1 MSTRRVVVQ
10 APDGRGL
17 RAVSIDGV
25 PAGAAWS
32 RRDLRRQ
39 LRRAGLPA
47 DVDLEDR
54 ASISWRGADGATWPD
69 RAGRRRG
76 TIALLA
82 AGLLASMLLL
92 ARIGM
97 VDAMG
102 ALTFSGRL
110 TGVLLVLSGAVQGV
124 AAAAVFD
131 YWGKRTLPYSGA
143 LALLGVLITVATQAL
158 LLTVWFQ
165 EREWT
170 PYLPVF
176 LALSLWSLWAV
187 WTVWRE
193 RAWKGIPHPKSFT
206 TAVVTGALLTS
217 ANFAYSALYQPQAA
231 VFHFAVEAKFGTPR
245 TDPKRPLVY
254 LPVKFRVA
262 NDGAVPAYIV
272 NSVYWIKGREAVFDA
287 GKTEADPERLR
298 TDAEARVNTEPRVRA
313 TAYRTLDTGTVVPPG
328 GWIAPGADYTMERV
342 VEIPTD
348 APFDLVVPRMT
359 ITFLRGDRGK
369 IGYEYSIPI
378 YSWQQ
383 KKDRFFDCSATPCA
397 DYVMYHARVRHN
409 NNIINVTRKPRYLS
423 SYAPLGGAGLG
434 PTVWISPL
442 DSRGRLSANTEGSER
457 YGVDQYS
464 SPRTEIP
471 FAAVLAPAPA
481 GS

>member
-17 RAVSIDGV
+17 RAVNIDGV

-39 LRRAGLPA
+39 LSRAGLPR

-82 AGLLASMLLL
+82 AGLVASMLLL

-143 LALLGVLITVATQAL
+143 LVLLGVLITVATQAL

-170 PYLPVF
+170 PYLPIF
-176 LALSLWSLWAV
+176 LALALWSLWAV
-187 WTVWRE
+187 WMVWRE

-231 VFHFAVEAKFGTPR
+231 LFHFTVEAKFGTPR
-245 TDPKRPLVY
+245 RDPARPLVY
-254 LPVKFRVA
+254 LPVKLHVK

-272 NSVYWIKGREAVFDA
+272 NSIYWVQGRESVFDA
-287 GKTEADPERLR
+287 KKTAPDQKQWRA
-298 TDAEARVNTEPRVRA
+298 DAEAGTDTELHVRP
-313 TAYRTLDTGTVVPPG
+313 TAYRTINTGPVVPAG
-328 GWIAPGADYTMERV
+328 AWVAPGTDHNMEQMA
-342 VEIPTD
+342 EIPAD
-348 APFDLVVPRMT
+348 APYDLVTT
-359 ITFLRGDRGK
+359 IMSIIVLRGDRGK
-369 IGYEYSIPI
+369 LDAGYRNPI
-378 YSWQQ
+378 YSWRQ
-383 KKDRFFDCSATPCA
+383 KTDRFFDCSVVPCP
-397 DYVMYHARVRHN
+397 DYVMYHARLRHN
-409 NNIINVTRKPRYLS
+409 NNIINVTRRPRYLS
-423 SYAPLGGAGLG
+423 SDRYFRAEDSRI
-434 PTVWISPL
+434 TVWISPFN
-442 DSRGRLSANTEGSER
+442 SKGRLSANTEDVDR
-457 YGVDQYS
+457 YDVFEYWSGG
-464 SPRTEIP
+464 TAIP
-471 FAAVLAPAPA
+471 FATLLA
-481 GS
+481 S